1 MQFRLRLNCVL
12 CVRARLLR
20 ALSDAEKHVRA
31 AGEKPSSAG
40 YGFLSDVATLSVRL
54 QEDCSMSAASNRAI
68 SNDALYNDALRAAV
82 VGVAAGAL
90 AFLALGPTSPFGLQV
105 WALLTGWASFLLLG
119 GGLDGLRKSAIHSLF
134 GAFLALGALVFAT
147 HQPEALGVDFAV
159 WAALGVAV
167 TVALV
172 TLAARLP
179 LLGSVPASLLGY
191 VSVLVATLPDY
202 RVERILSPSVG
213 NPVFGAVASLI
224 IGALFAYAAEEIVQR
239 LRSRVSESIAKA

>member
-1 MQFRLRLNCVL
+1 
-12 CVRARLLR
+12 
-20 ALSDAEKHVRA
+20 
-31 AGEKPSSAG
+31 
-40 YGFLSDVATLSVRL
+40 
-54 QEDCSMSAASNRAI
+54 MSAASNRAI
-68 SNDALYNDALRAAV
+68 TNDALYNDSLRAAV

-119 GGLDGLRKSAIHSLF
+119 GGLDGLRKSVIHSLF
-134 GAFLALGALVFAT
+134 GASLALGALIFAT
-147 HQPEALGVDFAV
+147 HQPEALVDVDFAV

-224 IGALFAYAAEEIVQR
+224 IGALFAYAAEEIVRR

>member
-1 MQFRLRLNCVL
+1 
-12 CVRARLLR
+12 
-20 ALSDAEKHVRA
+20 
-31 AGEKPSSAG
+31 
-40 YGFLSDVATLSVRL
+40 
-54 QEDCSMSAASNRAI
+54 MSAVSNRAI
-68 SNDALYNDALRAAV
+68 YNDALRAAV

-134 GAFLALGALVFAT
+134 GASLALGALVFAT